1 MSTTHIIQTVIEIVI
16 IPLIIIGIIYEPI
29 IAEWEE
35 KQKEKVLRAFKN
47 RGKYR
52 R

>member
-1 MSTTHIIQTVIEIVI
+1 MSTLHTIQTIVEVILVGALIVS
-16 IPLIIIGIIYEPI
+16 LFYEPI

-35 KQKEKVLRAFKN
+35 KQKERVLKAFKH
-47 RGKYR
+47 RKDYR